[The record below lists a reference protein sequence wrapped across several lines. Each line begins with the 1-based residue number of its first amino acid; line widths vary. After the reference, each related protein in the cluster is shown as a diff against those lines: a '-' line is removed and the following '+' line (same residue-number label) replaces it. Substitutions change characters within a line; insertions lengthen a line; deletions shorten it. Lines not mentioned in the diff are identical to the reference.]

1 MEGTDSG
8 LLNTNK
14 THSDGF
20 EGGVETG
27 VFSRIFRF
35 FCLFLIFWGDE
46 REEELRGGEE
56 NINVINSKHVDF
68 YKAPPSKREVRS
80 DWPGYLQRIHSY

>member
-56 NINVINSKHVDF
+56 NIAESLTERDVAGGGF
-68 YKAPPSKREVRS
+68 L
-80 DWPGYLQRIHSY
+80 WPKEGRKVKG